1 MVNGAVVVV
10 PLEIYNDLTKMKGR
24 VDAVCDYIRG
34 SGCID
39 TSSLLRM
46 LDKEYL
52 VAVVEKKNKALWE
65 NAERSLRGEIVNSE
79 S

>member
-1 MVNGAVVVV
+1 MVSGAVVVV

-34 SGCID
+34 MGSID
-39 TSSLLRM
+39 TNSLLRM

-52 VAVVEKKNKALWE
+52 VSAVEKKNKEMWADV
-65 NAERSLRGEIVNSE
+65 ERSLKGEVV
-79 S
+79 

>member
-1 MVNGAVVVV
+1 MVSGAVVVV

-52 VAVVEKKNKALWE
+52 VPVVEKKNKELWAD
-65 NAERSLRGEIVNSE
+65 AERSLKGEVV
-79 S
+79 